1 MFSVALGTCRE
12 MLPVD
17 STGHSPW
24 AVFSNFSVFSEKLAN
39 TAAVWPHYWPVPV
52 FPADQFP
59 EDEEDQV
66 NMAVQ
71 GSSQFLKHVSS
82 QFKTHC

>member
-17 STGHSPW
+17 SAGHSPW

-39 TAAVWPHYWPVPV
+39 AAAVYLDIHGAAPQKLAFARTGRPNLPSVCWVI
-52 FPADQFP
+52 P
-59 EDEEDQV
+59 ETAHS
-66 NMAVQ
+66 N
-71 GSSQFLKHVSS
+71 
-82 QFKTHC
+82 